1 MCLIIFTATPG
12 YVVNQPGNAMAF
24 CSIACYTGKK
34 TSVESKRKEGK
45 KLNTFYS
52 GQKHQRGLQD
62 PARAS
67 LVHKASWMQQQ
78 MGQ

>member
-1 MCLIIFTATPG
+1 
-12 YVVNQPGNAMAF
+12 MAF
-24 CSIACYTGKK
+24 CSIACYTG
-34 TSVESKRKEGK
+34 GK
-45 KLNTFYS
+45 KHQWKVRERREKNTFTNTFYS
-52 GQKHQRGLQD
+52 GQKHQRRLQD